1 MSAENE
7 PVKCQ
12 EWLGDDSMTIT
23 SGTIIAKI
31 PILTPEKGAVEFDG
45 HGYYKVLPSG
55 ARAMLGVD
63 LDGFEFDGSVLC
75 KTLQSGEKVPV
86 DAVPIGATAHM
97 SEIEKELDAWRKR
110 FPEYAYNSE
119 SGLICY
125 KVSAWEEEN

>member
-1 MSAENE
+1 MSSENE

-23 SGTIIAKI
+23 SGTINMEVSPCLNGYLRI
-31 PILTPEKGAVEFDG
+31 EGGALVCKVRDEMVTVDNLLLHIVE
-45 HGYYKVLPSG
+45 L
-55 ARAMLGVD
+55 
-63 LDGFEFDGSVLC
+63 
-75 KTLQSGEKVPV
+75 
-86 DAVPIGATAHM
+86 
-97 SEIEKELDAWRKR
+97 EKENKAWCER